1 MGRVLSAIL
10 LTAAVALAQREIVVV
25 DTDSGLFGDDGAA
38 LVMLLRSPEQV
49 SVTGVTVVPGNVW
62 APQGAEYMLHILD
75 LLRRPEVPVYTGAEV
90 PLNNSAAMAREEER
104 RWGKLDY
111 IGAFAQEPE
120 AVIPAV
126 GAKLTGRKPHHAAAV
141 QFLISEIERRPGEV
155 SILAI
160 GPMTNIA
167 LALRLKPS
175 IETKIKQIVFMGGNI
190 KAAGNSSP
198 WAEFNFWFD
207 PEAARMVLRSRIPRK
222 VMFALDVCNTAPIR
236 KAEFDQIASAHTP
249 IAELFREDLGNRY
262 PGFLKHPDGIAY
274 MWDSLAAAYLID
286 PSFVTKWD
294 TQHLDVQAAWDRF
307 YGATI
312 PLARGVAP
320 AATPVT
326 VATEINFQ
334 RVFAIFKDRLTRKD

>member
-1 MGRVLSAIL
+1 MGRVLSAML
-10 LTAAVALAQREIVVV
+10 LTAAVAVAQREIVVV

-49 SVTGVTVVPGNVW
+49 AVNGVTIVPGNVW

-75 LLRRPEVPVYTGAEV
+75 LLRRPEVAVFTGAET

-104 RWGKLDY
+104 RWGKMEY
-111 IGAFAQEPE
+111 IGAFAQDPN

-126 GAKLTGRKPHHAAAV
+126 GAKLTGRKPHHNAAV

-155 SILAI
+155 TILAI

-167 LALRLKPS
+167 LALRLKPA

-190 KAAGNSSP
+190 KAPGNASP

-207 PEAARMVLRSRIPRK
+207 PEAARIVLRSRIPKK

-249 IAELFREDLGNRY
+249 IADLFREDLGNRY

-286 PSFVTKWD
+286 PSFVTRWE
-294 TQHLDVQAAWDRF
+294 TQHLDVQSAWDRF

-320 AATPVT
+320 DATPVS
-326 VATEINFQ
+326 VATELNFQ
-334 RVFAIFKDRLTRKD
+334 RVFAIYKDRLTRRE